1 MGAAMSYKTRKLTR
15 AELSIA
21 FSEAWIAARRL
32 RDEFTKKVKQGRKTV
47 IVSRYPDLRA
57 NFRTQLKA
65 ILRTMRDAVRVW
77 VGPVMSEADRAKS
90 QITFEIM
97 QIEAKDFLTN
107 ADRARLAELKSLPL
121 AA

>member
-1 MGAAMSYKTRKLTR
+1 MSYKTRKLTR

-57 NFRTQLKA
+57 NFRAQLKA

-107 ADRARLAELKSLPL
+107 ADRARLSELKSLPL